1 MLACEYGE
9 LNIVREL
16 LEAHVDPN
24 AVDMVW
30 ILIVWEREREMYVYY
45 ECGDM

>member
-30 ILIVWEREREMYVYY
+30 ILIVWEREREREREREMYVY
-45 ECGDM
+45 

>member
-24 AVDMVW
+24 AVDMVSSQET
-30 ILIVWEREREMYVYY
+30 LTL
-45 ECGDM
+45 

>member
-1 MLACEYGE
+1 MLACEFGE

-24 AVDMVW
+24 AVDMVCLRQE
-30 ILIVWEREREMYVYY
+30 IFVLSCKIS
-45 ECGDM
+45 